1 MEHTLFFV
9 LSATSFAD
17 TMTKAGMNT
26 LISMSVVFSILVL
39 IIFLISGFKIIPY
52 LEAKKKEKEQASQLV
67 TNTFENQIEQRE
79 ELEDEQEEL
88 VDDTELVA
96 VIAAAIAAYTGTS
109 TSGFVVRSIKRR

>member
-9 LSATSFAD
+9 LSATSLAD
-17 TMTKAGMNT
+17 TMAKAGMNT
-26 LISMSVVFSILVL
+26 LISMSIVFSILVL

-52 LEAKKKEKEQASQLV
+52 LEAKKKEKASQLV

-79 ELEDEQEEL
+79 ELEGEQEEL

>member
-9 LSATSFAD
+9 LSATSLAD
-17 TMTKAGMNT
+17 TMAKAGMNT
-26 LISMSVVFSILVL
+26 LISMSVVFAILVL

-52 LEAKKKEKEQASQLV
+52 LEAKKKEKASQLV

-79 ELEDEQEEL
+79 ELEGEQEEL

>member
-52 LEAKKKEKEQASQLV
+52 LEAKKKEKASQLV

-79 ELEDEQEEL
+79 ELEGEQEEL

>member
-9 LSATSFAD
+9 LSATSLAD
-17 TMTKAGMNT
+17 TMTKAALNT
-26 LISMSVVFSILVL
+26 VISMSVVFAVLVL

-52 LEAKKKEKEQASQLV
+52 LEAKKKEQANKSV

-79 ELEDEQEEL
+79 ELEGEQEEL